1 MVGQATTVPEAGEAG
16 NAKAQQILAAARQV
30 FLEQGYGSAS
40 MDVIART
47 AGVSKATLYAHFTGK
62 DALFAAMVGVECR
75 RMSAVL
81 DRPSFDETD
90 IRAALRQIA
99 GHFIGQLLTGRTLA
113 IYRIVVAE
121 TPRFPE
127 LGRIFF
133 EMGPDRLLARVA
145 EFLRQA
151 GERGMLAVPEPRRAA
166 AQFIG
171 MVRGEIYLRR
181 LFGIEPAAA
190 EGEIDAFVD
199 SCVELFLGHYGRG

>member
-1 MVGQATTVPEAGEAG
+1 MAEQSAAAPEADSV
-16 NAKAQQILAAARQV
+16 NPKAQQILAAARQV
-30 FLEQGYGSAS
+30 FIEQGYGPAS
-40 MDVIART
+40 MDLIART

-62 DALFAAMVGVECR
+62 DALFAAMVGAECR

-81 DRPSFDETD
+81 ETPAFDESD

-99 GHFIGQLLTGRTLA
+99 GQFIDHLMTGRALA

-127 LGRIFF
+127 VGRIFF
-133 EMGPDRLLARVA
+133 EAGPNRLLGRVA
-145 EFLRQA
+145 DFLRRA
-151 GERGMLAVPEPRRAA
+151 GERGVLTVPAPRAAA

-181 LFGIEPAAA
+181 LLGLEPAAA
-190 EGEIDAFVD
+190 EGELDRHIDA
-199 SCVELFLGHYGRG
+199 CVELFLSHYGRR

>member
-1 MVGQATTVPEAGEAG
+1 MAGQAAAMPEDGG
-16 NAKAQQILAAARQV
+16 NPKAQQILAAARHV
-30 FLEQGYGSAS
+30 FVEQGYGSAS

-47 AGVSKATLYAHFTGK
+47 AGVSKATLYAHFAGK
-62 DALFAAMVGVECR
+62 DALFAAMVGAECR

-81 DRPSFDETD
+81 DAPAFDEAD

-99 GHFIGQLLTGRTLA
+99 GHFIELLMTGRALA

-133 EMGPDRLLARVA
+133 ETGPDRLLGRVA
-145 EFLRQA
+145 DFLRRA
-151 GERGMLAVPEPRRAA
+151 GARGALEVPAPRLAA

-171 MVRGEIYLRR
+171 MVRGEVYLRR
-181 LFGIEPAAA
+181 LLGIEPAAA
-190 EGEIDAFVD
+190 EGELDRYIDG
-199 SCVELFLGHYGRG
+199 CVELFLSHYGR

>member
-1 MVGQATTVPEAGEAG
+1 MADQLATMPEADGV
-16 NAKAQQILAAARQV
+16 NPKAQQILAAARQIFV
-30 FLEQGYGSAS
+30 EQGYGSAS
-40 MDVIART
+40 MDGIART

-75 RMSAVL
+75 RMSAVI
-81 DRPSFDETD
+81 DTPAFDESD

-99 GHFIGQLLTGRTLA
+99 GQFIDHLMTGRALA

-133 EMGPDRLLARVA
+133 ETGPDRLLGRVA
-145 EFLRQA
+145 DFLRRA
-151 GERGMLAVPEPRRAA
+151 GERGTLVVPEPRRAA

-171 MVRGEIYLRR
+171 MVRGEVYLRR
-181 LFGIEPAAA
+181 LLGIEPAAA
-190 EGEIDAFVD
+190 EGEIDRHID
-199 SCVELFLGHYGRG
+199 SCVELFLSHYGRG